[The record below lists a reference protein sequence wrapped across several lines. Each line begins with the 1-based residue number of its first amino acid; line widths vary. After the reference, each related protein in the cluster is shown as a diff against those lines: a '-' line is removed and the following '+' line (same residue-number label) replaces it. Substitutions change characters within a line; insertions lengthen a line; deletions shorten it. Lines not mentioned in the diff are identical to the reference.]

1 MSRDIEQMCK
11 RDSYEDIA
19 RRANMD
25 VAVIRHVLKHEYES
39 YVDRLCSGEKVV
51 IPGFCTSE
59 PVIKERIGTDGKIE
73 NYVTIKQHP
82 SGVLID
88 KINNV
93 ENFKIKRVKKD
104 NVEVGTLNE
113 LA

>member
-25 VAVIRHVLKHEYES
+25 VAVVRHILKHEYES
-39 YVDRLCSGEKVV
+39 YTDRLCNGEKVN
-51 IPGFCTSE
+51 IPGFGTSE
-59 PVIKERIGTDGKIE
+59 PVIKEKVGLDGKVE
-73 NYVTIKQHP
+73 SYVTVKQHP

-88 KINNV
+88 KINKV
-93 ENFKIKRVKKD
+93 DNFKIKKVKKE
-104 NVEVGTLNE
+104 NVEVGTINE